1 MSSIFC
7 INLRKFQNNLT
18 FNVTSM
24 CCLQSSLVLGH
35 NIQAFTKSNRSC
47 KIVLQLHFNSI
58 SQDCCVETISI
69 SKSIMTSFHILF
81 LKFPSFYLKNM
92 FYFLCI
98 FLSSQAFLHQVS
110 SQLSTSS
117 FMIIQD
123 KHCTSSFS
131 LFLQSN
137 VYNFFPK
144 AKTQP
149 LPPTHL
155 HIQIW
160 RSFNFIN
167 ASVNRFPPSHSIF
180 QCKT

>member
-1 MSSIFC
+1 
-7 INLRKFQNNLT
+7 
-18 FNVTSM
+18 
-24 CCLQSSLVLGH
+24 
-35 NIQAFTKSNRSC
+35 
-47 KIVLQLHFNSI
+47 
-58 SQDCCVETISI
+58 
-69 SKSIMTSFHILF
+69 MTSFHILF

-155 HIQIW
+155 HIQIQ
-160 RSFNFIN
+160 RSFDSINALVNKFSIISFNF
-167 ASVNRFPPSHSIF
+167 STY
-180 QCKT
+180 KTKNCILLILSLIPMHYFTTDLSLV